1 LSCACAAL
9 IGTSSAAAAKRPVTA
24 NVVFFKVSS
33 EVLGGVLAL
42 LQTTGKS
49 SGVRNGAVLGEND
62 SQLGGGRQ
70 SWKRFRR

>member
-49 SGVRNGAVLGEND
+49 SGVC
-62 SQLGGGRQ
+62 S
-70 SWKRFRR
+70 